1 MTGLQVAALV
11 LVAFIAYAIVSTVL
25 RSVFNPILPVDD
37 TIVVDLPVDKVNEEV
52 AILLGTARRVEF
64 SMTGQGGYQLAYTS
78 YPGWS
83 IALGVVTFPI
93 GLLFIYLA
101 RERLA
106 LNLTVVAEEGHT
118 RIRVFGR
125 IHKKLAESTGRA
137 LQIQLGAR
145 V

>member
-1 MTGLQVAALV
+1 MAALV
-11 LVAFIAYAIVSTVL
+11 LVAVIAYAIGSTVL

-37 TIVVDLPVDKVNEEV
+37 TLLVDLPADKVNEEV

-83 IALGVVTFPI
+83 IALGVITFPL

-106 LNLTVVAEEGHT
+106 LNLTVAAEDGHT

-125 IHKKLAESTGRA
+125 IHKKLAEATGRA
-137 LQIQLGAR
+137 LEIQVRA